1 MNQSCKLTDD
11 AKNYLTRFY
20 EILDT
25 MIKEMTQAQLTESI
39 SYNFIVQ
46 MIPHHR
52 AAINMSRNLLQYS
65 SWEPL
70 RCIASHIITEQTKSI
85 RDMEDILDAA
95 QKKCNCPRDLS
106 LYQRRMDRIMRTMF
120 AGMNDARVSNQINA
134 NFMREMIPHHRG
146 AVEMSCNTL
155 QYDIIPGL
163 YPILDAI
170 ITSQER
176 GIRQMEQ
183 LLCKIS

>member
-1 MNQSCKLTDD
+1 MNRSCKLTDD
-11 AKNYLTRFY
+11 TKNYLAQFY
-20 EILDT
+20 DILDT
-25 MIKEMTQAQLTESI
+25 MIREMTEAQLTDSI

-65 SWEPL
+65 DWEPL
-70 RCIASHIITEQTKSI
+70 RCIASRIITEQTQSI
-85 RDMEDILDAA
+85 KDMEDILDAE
-95 QKKCNCPRDLS
+95 QKKCNCARDLS
-106 LYQRRMDRIMRTMF
+106 LYQRRMDQIMQVMF
-120 AGMNDARVSNQINA
+120 ADMNDARATNRINA
-134 NFMREMIPHHRG
+134 DFMREMIPHHRG

-155 QYDIIPGL
+155 QYDILPGL

-170 ITSQER
+170 ITSQEK

-183 LLCKIS
+183 LLCRIS